1 MAKMITR
8 GKTIYIDYRIDGVR
22 YKRTTKLKDTPENR
36 KYVLK
41 VLLPELNYKI
51 SKGDL
56 YKKNNKTVEHYGTI
70 LLSIK
75 EKTIRTYSAT
85 EPYYTR
91 VFKHFEKRD
100 IDSITRLE
108 IKTYLNS
115 LNMKASSKSVYR
127 TVLKE
132 LFELACDDGVIPYN
146 PALKIDLGRDNK
158 SDVPY
163 YTKEEVNTLQEYS
176 TGLLRCYLFIA
187 FNTGMRPEEILG
199 LQYSDIKDN
208 VITISRVRTRGRID
222 YPKTKN
228 AYRKL
233 FIPSFV
239 NDEIEILKSNAKSL
253 YLFEDRDDVGKLR
266 YLWRDLKKVSN
277 VQHKRISCT
286 RHTFATHMLRDN
298 VVSINELSGLL
309 GHSSPK
315 VTLMHYASVIDST
328 EVDLGR
334 DFNLFGNK
342 MGTDLKEGGSKA
354 Q

>member
-1 MAKMITR
+1 MAKMIFR
-8 GKTIYIDYRIDGVR
+8 GKTIYIDYRVDGVR

-36 KYVLK
+36 KYVLT

-56 YKKNNKTVEHYGTI
+56 YKKDKKTVEYYGNI

-75 EKTIRTYSAT
+75 EKTVRTYSAL
-85 EPYYTR
+85 EPYYLR
-91 VFKHFEKRD
+91 VFKHFENRD

-108 IKTYLNS
+108 IKTFLNS

-132 LFELACDDGVIPYN
+132 LFELACDDNVLPYN
-146 PALKIDLGRDNK
+146 PALKIDLGKDNK

-163 YTKEEVNTLQEYS
+163 YTKEEVNRLQEYS

-208 VITISRVRTRGRID
+208 VISITRVRTRGRID
-222 YPKTKN
+222 YPKIKN

-233 FIPSFV
+233 HIPSFV
-239 NDEIEILKSNAKSL
+239 NDEIEILKLNAKSL

-266 YLWRDLKKVSN
+266 YLWRDLKKISN
-277 VQHKRISCT
+277 VQHKKISCT
-286 RHTFATHMLRDN
+286 RHTFATHMLRDS

-309 GHSSPK
+309 GHS
-315 VTLMHYASVIDST
+315 VQRLH
-328 EVDLGR
+328 
-334 DFNLFGNK
+334 
-342 MGTDLKEGGSKA
+342 
-354 Q
+354 